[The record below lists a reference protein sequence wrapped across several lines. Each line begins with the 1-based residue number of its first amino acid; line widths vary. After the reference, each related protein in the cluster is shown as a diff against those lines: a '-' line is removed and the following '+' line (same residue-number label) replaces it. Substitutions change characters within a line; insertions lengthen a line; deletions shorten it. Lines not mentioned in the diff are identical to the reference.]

1 MRAKYFPKTHPWK
14 PNKDTTPVMFGV
26 TSCQQRN
33 RRGKGFWQI
42 GNDQQVSV
50 WKDKWIPD
58 AVDNML
64 RHDLKV
70 QTFLVFFPLFPV
82 IASRKIKLPK
92 NVNYIA
98 RM

>member
-14 PNKDTTPVMFGV
+14 PKKDTTPVMFGV

-58 AVDNML
+58 IVDNML
-64 RHDLKV
+64 HYDLNEHKINNK
-70 QTFLVFFPLFPV
+70 FVFIFHFTHLL
-82 IASRKIKLPK
+82 SLKEKL
-92 NVNYIA
+92 NN
-98 RM
+98 